1 MCDKIRPECQEAFGN
16 IKDKLDGIYTAVVG
30 VNGSSKDSIMSRLA
44 GLEASRNIVWKS
56 VSALCAITALLI
68 AVLK

>member
-1 MCDKIRPECQEAFGN
+1 MDEIRPECQAAFDGTHH
-16 IKDKLDGIYTAVVG
+16 KLDGIYSAVVG
-30 VNGSSKDSIMSRLA
+30 VNGSTKDSIMSRLA